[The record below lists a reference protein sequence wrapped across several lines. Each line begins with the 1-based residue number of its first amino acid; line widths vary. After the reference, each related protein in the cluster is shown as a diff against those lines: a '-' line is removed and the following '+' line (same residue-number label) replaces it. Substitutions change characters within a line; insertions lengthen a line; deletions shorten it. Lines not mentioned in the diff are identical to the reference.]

1 MSDPLAVVEPF
12 DLIRV
17 SLSER
22 VFVKL
27 RGDRELK
34 GILHVSL
41 SLLCQKLVRSSG
53 EQELMIAFCFQAYD
67 GHMNMVLSEV
77 EETIYVVEVADITN
91 ESVVRVSGTTRGF
104 VGNDLS
110 LMHVSLL

>member
-1 MSDPLAVVEPF
+1 MF
-12 DLIRV
+12 
-17 SLSER
+17 
-22 VFVKL
+22 
-27 RGDRELK
+27 
-34 GILHVSL
+34 
-41 SLLCQKLVRSSG
+41 
-53 EQELMIAFCFQAYD
+53 AFCFQAYD

-91 ESVVRVSGTTRGF
+91 ESVVRVSGTTQDF